1 MWQPIYS
8 RILEELQTEFRNS
21 GSLCLVWLTEWVL
34 GDGCIVTRFLQ
45 CTWKLQRTPR
55 HTRRRRHTVRRT
67 APCVFFCSI
76 LAWYHWWEF
85 FSVKF
90 GNFTPHRKNKQK
102 VAWRKSTALPT
113 ERRPLFF
120 LCKPQQQIVWTKHT
134 AALTRRVIHK
144 RLTFTGVPLV
154 FDSSKREGFLFQFEG
169 VYTFQFKPC
178 SKQSYINIIPWHAK
192 SENGGNRWCQTPSF
206 SERFAV
212 LHHYSGSKQENL
224 LSRSE
229 LICP

>member
-1 MWQPIYS
+1 MHRDAFPS
-8 RILEELQTEFRNS
+8 MHVKTAAHAAPH
-21 GSLCLVWLTEWVL
+21 
-34 GDGCIVTRFLQ
+34 
-45 CTWKLQRTPR
+45 TPPSP
-55 HTRRRRHTVRRT
+55 HC
-67 APCVFFCSI
+67 A
-76 LAWYHWWEF
+76 
-85 FSVKF
+85 
-90 GNFTPHRKNKQK
+90 PHRALRIFLLNSSVIPLMGIFLCEIRKFYASSEKQ
-102 VAWRKSTALPT
+102 AESCMTQINCIANWAAAP
-113 ERRPLFF
+113 FF

-154 FDSSKREGFLFQFEG
+154 FVSSKREGFLFQFEG

-192 SENGGNRWCQTPSF
+192 SENGGNRWCQMPSF

-224 LSRSE
+224 LSGSE

>member
-1 MWQPIYS
+1 MGI
-8 RILEELQTEFRNS
+8 F
-21 GSLCLVWLTEWVL
+21 LCEIRKFYASSEKQAESCMTQIN
-34 GDGCIVTRFLQ
+34 CIAN
-45 CTWKLQRTPR
+45 WAA
-55 HTRRRRHTVRRT
+55 
-67 APCVFFCSI
+67 AP
-76 LAWYHWWEF
+76 
-85 FSVKF
+85 
-90 GNFTPHRKNKQK
+90 
-102 VAWRKSTALPT
+102 
-113 ERRPLFF
+113 FF
-120 LCKPQQQIVWTKHT
+120 LCKPQQQIVWTKQT

-144 RLTFTGVPLV
+144 RLTFTGIPLV
-154 FDSSKREGFLFQFEG
+154 FVSSKREGFLFQFEG

-224 LSRSE
+224 LSGSE